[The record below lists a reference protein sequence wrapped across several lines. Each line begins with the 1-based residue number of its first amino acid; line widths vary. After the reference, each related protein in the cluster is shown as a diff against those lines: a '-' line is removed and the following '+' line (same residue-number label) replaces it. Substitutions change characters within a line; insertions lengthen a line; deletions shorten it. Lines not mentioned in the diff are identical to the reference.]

1 MRILLFLL
9 LLFSYSQFFGQE
21 RSEVIQQ
28 GIEFISEQ
36 LQSED
41 LDLTNFIE
49 QLNYYYDNPIN
60 INATTGED
68 LDELNLLSS
77 VQINDLLLHRKAF
90 GKFMTIY
97 ELQSLKYWDLITIQ
111 LVLPFIRVDDRL
123 DNLNI
128 TWKEVLKEGTYELY
142 LRYQPT
148 IEEKAG
154 YASVS
159 DSIKQ
164 VSNNY
169 YFGNSDRYYSRF
181 RYTYKTNISVGFTA
195 EKDAGE
201 SFLAGHKKW
210 F

>member
-1 MRILLFLL
+1 MRILLC
-9 LLFSYSQFFGQE
+9 LLFLFFYSQFFGQE

-28 GIEFISEQ
+28 RIEFISEQ

-97 ELQSLKYWDLITIQ
+97 ELQSLKYWDLNTIQ
-111 LVLPFIRVDDRL
+111 LVLPFIRVDERL

-128 TWKEVLKEGTYELY
+128 TWKEALKEGTYELY

-148 IEEKAG
+148 I
-154 YASVS
+154 
-159 DSIKQ
+159 
-164 VSNNY
+164 
-169 YFGNSDRYYSRF
+169 
-181 RYTYKTNISVGFTA
+181 
-195 EKDAGE
+195 
-201 SFLAGHKKW
+201 
-210 F
+210 

>member
-1 MRILLFLL
+1 MRILLC
-9 LLFSYSQFFGQE
+9 LLFLFFYSQFFGQE

-28 GIEFISEQ
+28 RIEFISEQ

-60 INATTGED
+60 INATSGED

-128 TWKEVLKEGTYELY
+128 TWKEALKEGTYELY

-148 IEEKAG
+148 I
-154 YASVS
+154 
-159 DSIKQ
+159 
-164 VSNNY
+164 
-169 YFGNSDRYYSRF
+169 
-181 RYTYKTNISVGFTA
+181 
-195 EKDAGE
+195 
-201 SFLAGHKKW
+201 
-210 F
+210 